1 MVTIKTKI
9 LKSRHIYIPTS
20 LMNELQWS
28 IGESVLLNVEDQ
40 RLSISTTDDAL
51 KKLQQQIKSF
61 KETNLSDLNLVTE
74 LIQTRR
80 QENADEN

>member
-1 MVTIKTKI
+1 
-9 LKSRHIYIPTS
+9 
-20 LMNELQWS
+20 MNELEWS
-28 IGESVLLNVEDQ
+28 TGQSVLLNVEDQ